1 MSLEEEV
8 KTYSEL
14 IVKIRSKLL
23 SEMGRWASSF
33 SKTIEDLDLKVSGH
47 PIECKTSRFEGVV
60 GAVDGG
66 SMVIPFAD
74 RLVGIA
80 SALAVRSRE
89 YFERKILEPKIL
101 LQEDGESE
109 GDFVDRVDIERET
122 MVMWLANN
130 ILDWVD
136 LLIIDGP
143 LIPRPE
149 YVGEYLYQLRTL
161 LDRATE
167 QAKPIVGFVK
177 RPHSMFIEEFR
188 ETGFTDRAILSSML
202 EKLQLY
208 PWPPRTHAFKSFE
221 LRYTYIKM
229 LDPPLSG
236 VFRLDFPKH
245 LSEEEVLDV
254 IGYLAGSSD
263 PLTGVPAILLKA
275 DEEVKMSRRLMVDLY
290 RDCFSK
296 ISTEMDPKLWSP
308 LAPRWGETLW

>member
-1 MSLEEEV
+1 MDEEEV

-14 IVKIRSKLL
+14 IMKIRSKLL
-23 SEMGRWASSF
+23 SSMEEWVNSF
-33 SKTIEDLDLKVSGH
+33 SRSIDGLRVSGY
-47 PIECKTSRFEGVV
+47 PIERKTSTFRGVV

-101 LQEDGESE
+101 LQGDGESE
-109 GDFVDRVDIERET
+109 GDFVDRVDVERET

-130 ILDWVD
+130 VLDWAD

-161 LDRATE
+161 LDRA
-167 QAKPIVGFVK
+167 AGLSKPIVGFVK
-177 RPHSMFIEEFR
+177 RPHSMFLEEFR
-188 ETGFTDRAILSSML
+188 EAGFTDRAVLSSML
-202 EKLQLY
+202 QRLQLY
-208 PWPPRTHAFKSFE
+208 PWPPRTHTSKSLE

-245 LSEEEVLDV
+245 LSDEEILDV

-263 PLTGVPAILLKA
+263 PLSGIPAILMKA
-275 DEEVKMSRRLMVDLY
+275 DEEVKLGRRLMVDLY

-296 ISTEMDPKLWSP
+296 ISSSLDPKLWSP
-308 LAPRWGETLW
+308 LAPRWGELLW